1 MDSEIKSNVSST
13 DTWGRALFMIL
24 FGIIYSVAEI
34 VLITVVVI
42 QFCFVLFSG
51 DKNIRLLQ
59 FGKELSEFIYQVFLY
74 QTFNSDD
81 KPFPFAN
88 WPSETIEQLETDN
101 EEFDEDRP
109 G

>member
-1 MDSEIKSNVSST
+1 MDSEIKSHISST

-34 VLITVVVI
+34 VLITVVLI

-51 DKNIRLLQ
+51 DKNPRLLQ

-81 KPFPFAN
+81 KPFPFAS
-88 WPSETIEQLETDN
+88 WPSEKRDLLEAEADKM
-101 EEFDEDRP
+101 EEDP
-109 G
+109 L